1 MAKGG
6 RKVASR
12 ADLRI
17 IGFDLGHAESAL
29 VEVNDP
35 RSDEFVRLELPSA
48 LGRQYV
54 TVTAVA
60 QTDHGILIGYPAVD
74 EPDVL
79 NRYVGF
85 KSPALDKEAHS
96 KPTEMF
102 VAQMRDELI
111 EAGRVSATQPTR
123 WVFGAPSG
131 WSDKT
136 LRTYAKVLKSAGLND
151 VEVIAESRAAMLY
164 ARDAGEIE
172 VSQQQLEGAV
182 LVVDLGS
189 STTDFTAIIGLKV
202 RPVDTGTALGAGLI
216 DKAIMNWLLE
226 THPKRADLERWLSR
240 EPFEE
245 PRLELA
251 CRWAKEDYFRNL
263 AASRGERQVRG
274 GFLYVPINADDLDNF
289 MISIKAQDMEQILAV
304 PHPVLSGRNW
314 MEAFEADLRTAAA
327 GLDSEPEVVLL
338 TGGAS
343 RMPFVR
349 QIARDIFGGET
360 VKLGAEPEVAIAKGL
375 ALAGRIGVRADGF
388 RSDMRRLLSSGQVE
402 SLVEGRVP
410 QLAEG
415 LGNAVASGFM
425 VKFARPAF
433 RRWQEREIVTLNNL
447 ERQIA
452 LEAADYV
459 ADPNNPAILE
469 AIAQWQNELRP
480 DLADLTRSICTKWSI
495 PPSAMELEPVSLGSR
510 DWNMAIN
517 LGTIIAGSIGN
528 IAGWIAG
535 SVVGAIIIALA
546 VAGAVPSGGTTIFVG
561 WIAAMGAGGALS
573 DWATKKV
580 RDADVY
586 LWVRKGFSA
595 DTVFKNQAQQ
605 ERELAGKISSA
616 ITGENADAIV
626 AQVSRRLEAELKEL
640 ASAAELLVT

>member
-1 MAKGG
+1 MANK
-6 RKVASR
+6 

-17 IGFDLGHAESAL
+17 VGFDLGHAESAL

-35 RSDEFVRLELPSA
+35 RSDEFVKLELPSA

-60 QTDHGILIGYPAVD
+60 QTDHGIMIGYPAVD

-85 KSPALDKEAHS
+85 KSPGLDKEAHS

-111 EAGRVSATQPTR
+111 EAGRVSATAPTR

-131 WSDKT
+131 WNDKT
-136 LRTYAKVLKSAGLND
+136 LRTYAKVLKAAGLSD
-151 VEVIAESRAAMLY
+151 VEVVAESRAAMLY
-164 ARDAGEIE
+164 ARDSGELD
-172 VSQQQLEGAV
+172 VSQRELEAAV

-189 STTDFTAIIGLKV
+189 STTDFTAIVGLKV
-202 RPVDTGTALGAGLI
+202 KPVDTGTALGAGLI
-216 DKAIMNWLLE
+216 DKAIMNWLLQ
-226 THPKRADLERWLSR
+226 THPRRADLQRWLDR

-263 AASRGERQVRG
+263 AASQGGRQVRG
-274 GFLYVPINADDLDNF
+274 GYLYVPIKDDLDSF
-289 MISIKAQDMEQILAV
+289 MISIKAPDMEQILNV
-304 PHPVLSGRNW
+304 PYPVLGGRNW
-314 MEAFEADLRTAAA
+314 MEAFEGDLNMAAN
-327 GLDSEPEVVLL
+327 GLECGPEVVLL

-349 QIARDIFGGET
+349 QIARDIFGNEK

-388 RSDMRRLLSSGQVE
+388 RTDMRQLLSSGQVE
-402 SLVEGRVP
+402 TLVEGRV
-410 QLAEG
+410 AA
-415 LGNAVASGFM
+415 LGQALGQAVASGFM
-425 VKFARPAF
+425 ARFARSAYS
-433 RRWQEREIVTLNNL
+433 RWQEGEISTLNGL
-447 ERQIA
+447 ERVIA
-452 LEAADYV
+452 REAADYV
-459 ADPNNPAILE
+459 ADANNPVILA
-469 AIAQWQNELRP
+469 AIAEWQDELRP
-480 DLADLTRSICTKWSI
+480 DLADLTRSVCTKWSI
-495 PPSAMELEPVSLGSR
+495 PPSAMELEPVSLGER
-510 DWNMAIN
+510 NWNMRID
-517 LGTIIAGSIGN
+517 LGAIIAGSIGT

-535 SVVGAIIIALA
+535 SIVAAIVVAVLA
-546 VAGAVPSGGTTIFVG
+546 AGAVPTGGLSLVVG
-561 WIAAMGAGGALS
+561 GFLALGAGGAMN
-573 DWATKKV
+573 DWANEKV
-580 RDADVY
+580 RDAEIY

-605 ERELAGKISSA
+605 ERELADKIA
-616 ITGENADAIV
+616 GEITGNNSEAIV
-626 AQVSRRLEAELKEL
+626 KQVSRRLETELKEL
-640 ASAAELLVT
+640 ATAAELLVS

>member
-1 MAKGG
+1 MATK
-6 RKVASR
+6 

-35 RSDEFVRLELPSA
+35 RSDEFVKLELPSA

-60 QTDHGILIGYPAVD
+60 QTDHGIIIGFPAVD

-85 KSPALDKEAHS
+85 KGPELDKEAHS

-111 EAGRVSATQPTR
+111 ETGRVSATAPTR
-123 WVFGAPSG
+123 WLFGAPSG

-136 LRTYAKVLKSAGLND
+136 LRTYAKVLKSAGLSD
-151 VEVIAESRAAMLY
+151 VEVVAESRAAMLY
-164 ARDAGEIE
+164 ARDSGELD
-172 VSQQQLEGAV
+172 VSQQQLEAVV

-189 STTDFTAIIGLKV
+189 STTDFTAIVGLKV
-202 RPVDTGTALGAGLI
+202 KPVDTGTALGAGLI
-216 DKAIMNWLLE
+216 DKAIMNWLLQ
-226 THPKRADLERWLSR
+226 THSRRADLQRWLDR
-240 EPFEE
+240 EPLEE

-263 AASRGERQVRG
+263 AARQGGRQVRG
-274 GFLYVPINADDLDNF
+274 GYLYVPIKDDLDSF
-289 MISIKAQDMEQILAV
+289 MISIKAPDMEQILNV
-304 PHPVLSGRNW
+304 PHPVLGGRNW
-314 MEAFEADLRTAAA
+314 METFEGDLRTAAG
-327 GLDSEPEVVLL
+327 GLERGPEVVLL

-349 QIARDIFGGET
+349 EIARDIFGNEK

-375 ALAGRIGVRADGF
+375 ALAGRIGVRANGF
-388 RSDMRRLLSSGQVE
+388 RADMRQLLSSSQVE
-402 SLVEGRVP
+402 TLVEGRVS
-410 QLAEG
+410 QLGQA
-415 LGNAVASGFM
+415 LGQAVASGFM
-425 VKFARPAF
+425 TRFARPAF
-433 RRWQEREIVTLNNL
+433 RRWQEGEINTLNNL
-447 ERQIA
+447 ERMIA
-452 LEAADYV
+452 REAAEYV
-459 ADPNNPAILE
+459 ADANNPAILE

-495 PPSAMELEPVSLGSR
+495 PPSAMELEPVSLGER
-510 DWNMAIN
+510 DWNMSVN
-517 LGTIIAGSIGN
+517 LGAIIGGSISN
-528 IAGWIAG
+528 IAAWIAG
-535 SVVGAIIIALA
+535 SVVAAIVVAVLA
-546 VAGAVPSGGTTIFVG
+546 AGAVPTGGISLVVG
-561 WIAAMGAGGALS
+561 GFLALGAGGAVN
-573 DWATKKV
+573 DWANEKV
-580 RDADVY
+580 LDAEVY

-595 DTVFKNQAQQ
+595 NTVFKNQAQQ
-605 ERELAGKISSA
+605 ERELAGKIAGA
-616 ITGENADAIV
+616 ISTENAEAIV

-640 ASAAELLVT
+640 AAAAELLVS

>member
-1 MAKGG
+1 MATK
-6 RKVASR
+6 

-35 RSDEFVRLELPSA
+35 RSDEFVKLELPSA

-60 QTDHGILIGYPAVD
+60 QTDHGIMIGYPAVD

-85 KSPALDKEAHS
+85 KSPELDKEAHS

-111 EAGRVSATQPTR
+111 EAGRVSRSAPTR

-131 WSDKT
+131 WNDKT
-136 LRTYAKVLKSAGLND
+136 LRTYAKVLKAAGLSD
-151 VEVIAESRAAMLY
+151 VEVVAESRAAMLY
-164 ARDAGEIE
+164 ARDSGELD
-172 VSQQQLEGAV
+172 VSQRQLEAAV

-189 STTDFTAIIGLKV
+189 STTDFTAIVGLKV
-202 RPVDTGTALGAGLI
+202 KPVDTGTALGAGLI
-216 DKAIMNWLLE
+216 DKAIMNWLLQ
-226 THPKRADLERWLSR
+226 THPRRADLQRWLDR

-263 AASRGERQVRG
+263 AASQGGRQVRG
-274 GFLYVPINADDLDNF
+274 GYLYMPIKDDLDSF
-289 MISIKAQDMEQILAV
+289 MISIKEPDMEQILNV
-304 PHPVLSGRNW
+304 PFPVLGGRNW
-314 MEAFEADLRTAAA
+314 REAFEGDLRMAAN
-327 GLDSEPEVVLL
+327 GLERRPEVVLL

-349 QIARDIFGGET
+349 QTARDIFGNEK

-375 ALAGRIGVRADGF
+375 ALAGRIGIRADGF
-388 RSDMRRLLSSGQVE
+388 RTDMRQLLSSGQVE
-402 SLVEGRVP
+402 TLVEGRV
-410 QLAEG
+410 AA
-415 LGNAVASGFM
+415 LGQALGQAVASGFM
-425 VKFARPAF
+425 ARFARPAYG
-433 RRWQEREIVTLNNL
+433 RWQDGEISTLNGL
-447 ERQIA
+447 ERVIA
-452 LEAADYV
+452 REAADYV
-459 ADPNNPAILE
+459 ADANNPVILA
-469 AIAQWQNELRP
+469 AIAEWQNELRP

-495 PPSAMELEPVSLGSR
+495 PPAAMELEPVSLGER
-510 DWNMAIN
+510 NWNMRVD
-517 LGTIIAGSIGN
+517 LGTIIAGSIGT

-535 SVVGAIIIALA
+535 SIVAAIVVAVLA
-546 VAGAVPSGGTTIFVG
+546 AGAVPTGGLSLVVG
-561 WIAAMGAGGALS
+561 GFLALGAGGAMN
-573 DWATKKV
+573 DWANEKV
-580 RDADVY
+580 RDAEIY

-605 ERELAGKISSA
+605 ERELADK
-616 ITGENADAIV
+616 ITGEINGNNSEAIV
-626 AQVSRRLEAELKEL
+626 KQVSRRLEAELKEL
-640 ASAAELLVT
+640 ATAAELLVS